1 MPRRKK
7 SFSVRKRSK
16 SAPAILTRTR
26 RPGLKRKVWDS
37 EQMEAALW
45 AVGQGQSV
53 TQAARNHGIPKTTLF
68 DRVSGRVTHGVKPGP
83 RPYLS
88 PNEEKE
94 LGAFLKDCSKIGYGK
109 TRRDVLSIAQSVA
122 NEKGILKSNRISE
135 GWWRRFLE
143 RQNDLSLRQGDSTG
157 HAINA
162 INKETLEQYFSL
174 LEDTLVSNDL
184 LNKPS
189 QLYNVDET
197 GVPFNPRPPKVVT
210 AKGRVTKKVRYRTSG
225 RKGQV
230 TVVACANATGQ
241 TIPPMV
247 IFDACRLNSAWTKG
261 EVNGTKYGL
270 IKRLDQ

>member
-1 MPRRKK
+1 MSTCSTCLCSYRLMPRRKK

-53 TQAARNHGIPKTTLF
+53 TRAARNHGVPKTTLF

-122 NEKGILKSNRISE
+122 NDVSMVSK
-135 GWWRRFLE
+135 F
-143 RQNDLSLRQGDSTG
+143 LSLPASTP
-157 HAINA
+157 ARPNA
-162 INKETLEQYFSL
+162 A
-174 LEDTLVSNDL
+174 
-184 LNKPS
+184 KP
-189 QLYNVDET
+189 
-197 GVPFNPRPPKVVT
+197 
-210 AKGRVTKKVRYRTSG
+210 KGRLLTSAEVLGALEEKEKKKQQKIEEKE
-225 RKGQV
+225 RK
-230 TVVACANATGQ
+230 
-241 TIPPMV
+241 
-247 IFDACRLNSAWTKG
+247 KK
-261 EVNGTKYGL
+261 E
-270 IKRLDQ
+270 